1 MGQQPRLS
9 VTTALLIV
17 ILMIFVF
24 FCGIGI
30 IMYMAF
36 KIDTSLSIGAL
47 VFGFFGLL
55 WFRQSGWYL
64 LPKDIRKQVINVLPF
79 RKN

>member
-47 VFGFFGLL
+47 VFGFFGFL

-64 LPKDIRKQVINVLPF
+64 LPKDIRKKIVNALHF
-79 RKN
+79 RKH